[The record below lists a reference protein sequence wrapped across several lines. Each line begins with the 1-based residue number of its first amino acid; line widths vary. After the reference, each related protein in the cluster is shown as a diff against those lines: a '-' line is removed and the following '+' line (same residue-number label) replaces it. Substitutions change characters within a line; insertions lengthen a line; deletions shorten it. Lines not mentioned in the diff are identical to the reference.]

1 MKVLDCVR
9 PIQYLVPMLNNLV
22 YLLGEIFSCKW
33 YMLGLFQFF
42 NFHLK
47 LLNLHL
53 KNFIPYSFHLQLI
66 YNTTLR
72 NTTWFTTWED
82 SWQSYNFKNLFLLWF
97 ASWLAVWQGNAS
109 RDTELVLNYCS
120 NSFSSSWWTSKNFTS
135 LEDSPFVGA
144 PLN

>member
-33 YMLGLFQFF
+33 CMLGLFQFF
-42 NFHLK
+42 NFLLK
-47 LLNLHL
+47 LMNLHL
-53 KNFIPYSFHLQLI
+53 KNFILYSFQLQLI

-72 NTTWFTTWED
+72 NTTWLTTWED
-82 SWQSYNFKNLFLLWF
+82 SWQLYNFKNLFLLWF
-97 ASWLAVWQGNAS
+97 ASWLVVWQGNAC
-109 RDTELVLNYCS
+109 RDAEHVLNYCS

-135 LEDSPFVGA
+135 LEDGPFVGA